1 MSDNTNT
8 ATTEQAAPASDLL
21 RPVERKDEAGKVT
34 ASLQPKLLTVRR
46 GECKGV
52 AYPGIVVTKDN
63 FKDYLALRGEAYVL
77 DKINAQEALT
87 AQMTLDRVLDADND
101 WVETTVKDEKSGKE
115 VTRWNYI
122 KEKLTAVLDKFYDV
136 LVSGKV
142 TSGETIADLEEEQE
156 SLVADITA
164 IMTAAVKP
172 ENAGK
177 AAQMFQEA
185 AVMSAK
191 HQEMSQRIADI
202 RAARTPRKTKA
213 QKAAEE
219 LAKAAVSAPKAA

>member
-8 ATTEQAAPASDLL
+8 AEAPTPTPASDLL
-21 RPVERKDEAGKVT
+21 RPVERKDEAGKVI
-34 ASLQPKLLTVRR
+34 ASLKPVALTVRR

-52 AYPGIVVTKDN
+52 VYPGIVVTKDN
-63 FKDYLALRGEAYVL
+63 FNDYLALRGEAYVL

-87 AQMTLDRVLDADND
+87 AQMTLDRVLDPDND
-101 WVETTVKDEKSGKE
+101 WVETTVKDEKTGKE
-115 VTRWNYI
+115 VTRWDYI
-122 KEKLTAVLDKFYDV
+122 KEKLTAVLDKFYEV

-142 TSGETIADLEEEQE
+142 TTGETIADLEEEQE
-156 SLVADITA
+156 TLVADITA

-213 QKAAEE
+213 QKAAEA
-219 LAKAAVSAPKAA
+219 LAKANAAGQKAA